1 MAVSKPGRLPLIAK
15 RAFDIIA
22 SVLVLVIL
30 SPLLIFA
37 SLAIKLESN
46 GPVLSVTRQYCYNN
60 QNFSV
65 LRFRCT
71 NHRSETFIG
80 NVLRRAGLDILPML
94 INVLRGDMS
103 IVGLRCHSAI
113 SSVPLSSSVSV
124 AFHESSFRPG
134 LISFEGFH
142 DRGNSELRN
151 IEADLFYISNWSLLL
166 DAKIIL
172 RTLFSKT
179 SYVQRVLD

>member
-30 SPLLIFA
+30 SPLLILA
-37 SLAIKLESN
+37 SLAMKLESN
-46 GPVLSVTRQYCYNN
+46 GPVVSVTHQYCYNN
-60 QNFSV
+60 RNISV

-80 NVLRRAGLDILPML
+80 NVLRSAGIDILPML
-94 INVLRGDMS
+94 INVLCGDVS
-103 IVGLRCHSAI
+103 IVGLRWHSAV
-113 SSVPLSSSVSV
+113 SSVSLSSSVPV
-124 AFHESSFRPG
+124 ALQESSFRPG
-134 LISFEGFH
+134 LISFEGIH

-172 RTLFSKT
+172 RMLFSKS